1 MRKSLKKYQRLMMVS
16 ISVFILVILA
26 NRWAFG
32 VWNPLS
38 LPDRIECYGRRY
50 YISSLGP
57 ETMSE
62 AETPKYAIGL
72 WDLLGKPLYMSE
84 PKGSLV
90 PVIIYLKLANGQY
103 QVYTLSGSN

>member
-1 MRKSLKKYQRLMMVS
+1 
-16 ISVFILVILA
+16 
-26 NRWAFG
+26 
-32 VWNPLS
+32 
-38 LPDRIECYGRRY
+38 
-50 YISSLGP
+50 
-57 ETMSE
+57 MSE